1 MSAFLLNQFKA
12 NHRIVI
18 LTPLHNFNITSRLK
32 DYIDNIMIA
41 RETFKYTED
50 GSVGLMTDDY
60 KAHYYKQV
68 VCHTNDDRYTPLEFS
83 YYYLKEMFK
92 EIMGFD
98 EFYIARA
105 QGTSVFEDEILDAA
119 NKDLNNVFDAF
130 YTK

>member
-1 MSAFLLNQFKA
+1 MMKQKLLICPFLLNQFKA

-60 KAHYYKQV
+60 KALLLQASGGVY
-68 VCHTNDDRYTPLEFS
+68 TNDDRYTPLEFS

-98 EFYIARA
+98 EF
-105 QGTSVFEDEILDAA
+105 TSLVPKVRQSYL
-119 NKDLNNVFDAF
+119 K
-130 YTK
+130 TKS

>member
-1 MSAFLLNQFKA
+1 
-12 NHRIVI
+12 
-18 LTPLHNFNITSRLK
+18 
-32 DYIDNIMIA
+32 MIA

-60 KAHYYKQV
+60 KALLLQASGGVY
-68 VCHTNDDRYTPLEFS
+68 TNDDRYTPLEFS

-105 QGTSVFEDEILDAA
+105 QGTSVLPEDEILDLA

-130 YTK
+130 YTQK

>member
-60 KAHYYKQV
+60 KALLLQASGGVY
-68 VCHTNDDRYTPLEFS
+68 TNDDRYTPLEFS

-92 EIMGFD
+92 EIMDLMSF
-98 EFYIARA
+98 
-105 QGTSVFEDEILDAA
+105 TSLVPKVRQSYL
-119 NKDLNNVFDAF
+119 K
-130 YTK
+130 TKS